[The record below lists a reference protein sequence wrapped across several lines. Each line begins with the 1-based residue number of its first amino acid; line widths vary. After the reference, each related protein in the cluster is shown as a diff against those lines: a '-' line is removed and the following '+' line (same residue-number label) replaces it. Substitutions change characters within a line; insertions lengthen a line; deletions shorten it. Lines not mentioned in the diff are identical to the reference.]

1 MVPTMMCI
9 VPTWKKMKKP
19 CRKSHRG
26 FVLLE
31 IVVVFLIL
39 ASLIG
44 LASLNLVGLVQRT
57 RLDEDVSRFAQTL
70 RLAAE
75 QAVFLGRDI
84 EILLEVTDG
93 YYTVYEASES
103 GTEEG
108 QESEA
113 EQKILIPTRG
123 LNRSYIDVIEYE
135 DGSRQYSGE
144 LVLKATPEGWSST
157 VLFSLLDDRD
167 EHQRYLRCD
176 RMTTR
181 VIVSS
186 QEPEFP
192 EPQAEL

>member
-1 MVPTMMCI
+1 
-9 VPTWKKMKKP
+9 MKKP

-31 IVVVFLIL
+31 IVIVFLIL
-39 ASLIG
+39 ATLIG

-108 QESEA
+108 QEGMESEE

-186 QEPEFP
+186 QELEFP

>member
-1 MVPTMMCI
+1 
-9 VPTWKKMKKP
+9 MKKP

>member
-1 MVPTMMCI
+1 MMCI

-31 IVVVFLIL
+31 IVIVFLIL
-39 ASLIG
+39 ATLIG

-93 YYTVYEASES
+93 YYTVYEASGLE
-103 GTEEG
+103 TEEG

>member
-1 MVPTMMCI
+1 
-9 VPTWKKMKKP
+9 MKKP
-19 CRKSHRG
+19 WTANDRG

-70 RLAAE
+70 RTAAE

-84 EILLEVTDG
+84 EIELEVTDG
-93 YYTVYEASES
+93 YYTVYETGGPKADES
-103 GTEEG
+103 EEG
-108 QESEA
+108 
-113 EQKILIPTRG
+113 KTVLIPTRG

-186 QEPEFP
+186 QELEFP

>member
-1 MVPTMMCI
+1 MMCI
-9 VPTWKKMKKP
+9 VPTWKKMKP
-19 CRKSHRG
+19 CKKSQRG

-44 LASLNLVGLVQRT
+44 LASLNLAGLVQRV

-84 EILLEVTDG
+84 EIELEVTDG
-93 YYTVYEASES
+93 FYTVYDTDDPKTDKKED
-103 GTEEG
+103 G
-108 QESEA
+108 
-113 EQKILIPTRG
+113 KKVLIPTRG

>member
-1 MVPTMMCI
+1 
-9 VPTWKKMKKP
+9 MKKP
-19 CRKSHRG
+19 CKKSHRG

-70 RLAAE
+70 RTAAE

-84 EILLEVTDG
+84 EIELEVTDG
-93 YYTVYEASES
+93 YYTVYETGGPKTDES
-103 GTEEG
+103 EEG
-108 QESEA
+108 
-113 EQKILIPTRG
+113 KTVLIPTRG

-167 EHQRYLRCD
+167 EHERYLRCD
-176 RMTTR
+176 RLTTR

-186 QEPEFP
+186 QELEFP